1 MRVDGL
7 TGVHNVRDLGGIPVR
22 DNREVVEGLLFR
34 GGALSGATDEDLNVL
49 FGERGIRCVIDL
61 RCGWELEEKP
71 NRVSGSVEYLH
82 IPFYDLEK
90 VGIEYT
96 ESAEGTKVIGRD
108 MACVPDHFYRHIAN
122 RLTTA
127 QMRKALDAI
136 LEHALRGEPVYVHCS
151 GGKDR
156 AGIMSLVLLTVLGA
170 GKDAIVE
177 DYLLTNV
184 SRDKRYEEM
193 FERFYRFTGDAKQAD
208 ELVKSHRA
216 RPENIDAFLQEID
229 GEYGSFASFMVD
241 VLGMTEERR
250 KSVVAQLTR
259 PRHDL

>member
-7 TGVHNVRDLGGIPVR
+7 TGVHNVRDLGGIPVQGS
-22 DNREVVEGLLFR
+22 REVVDSLFFR
-34 GGALSGATDEDLNVL
+34 GGALSSATDEDLNVL
-49 FGERGIRCVIDL
+49 FNDRGIKCVIDL
-61 RCGWELEEKP
+61 RCGWELEAKP
-71 NRVSGSVEYLH
+71 NRVPASVEYLH

-96 ESAEGTKVIGRD
+96 ESAEGTMVIGRD

-136 LEHALRGEPVYVHCS
+136 LEHALKGVPVYIHCS

-170 GKDAIVE
+170 EIDDIVE

-208 ELVKSHRA
+208 ELVESHRA
-216 RPENIDAFLQEID
+216 RPENIDAFLQAID
-229 GEYGSFASFMVD
+229 EEYGSFDSFMID
-241 VLGMTEERR
+241 VLGMTDDRR
-250 KSVVAQLTR
+250 KAVVAQLTR